1 MTHTGLPG
9 SHYGCSTIITNFNSD
24 AVRFEWSRERGT
36 LPSDAVVRSSVL
48 YIPSFTT
55 EDAGMYVCR
64 ASNDGGSVFATARL
78 STRGEC
84 YITTVSFIFTQL

>member
-1 MTHTGLPG
+1 MT
-9 SHYGCSTIITNFNSD
+9 
-24 AVRFEWSRERGT
+24 FEWSKERGS
-36 LPSDAVVRSSVL
+36 LPSDAVVRSGVL

-78 STRGEC
+78 STRGKRQC
-84 YITTVSFIFTQL
+84 GLTVYSDIHRFKHAT